1 MKSKRGRARDGDE
14 KCDKSAGNWRAR
26 GGAQRRLKQF
36 LIARVPTANKT
47 FLIIVLLSG
56 APGATL
62 AFFFRRLSPKI
73 YFNYIKV
80 NLAAQMTAGCA
91 KRE

>member
-1 MKSKRGRARDGDE
+1 VTK
-14 KCDKSAGNWRAR
+14 
-26 GGAQRRLKQF
+26 
-36 LIARVPTANKT
+36 ARVIGVRAAALETISNCAPTANKT

-62 AFFFRRLSPKI
+62 AFFFCRLSPKI